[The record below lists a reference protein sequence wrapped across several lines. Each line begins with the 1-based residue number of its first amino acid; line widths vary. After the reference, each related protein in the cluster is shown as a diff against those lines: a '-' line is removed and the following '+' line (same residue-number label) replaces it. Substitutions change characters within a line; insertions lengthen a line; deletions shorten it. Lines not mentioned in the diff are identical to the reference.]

1 MAKEIVSGVGAN
13 SSRTDKNLT
22 ARTQKVMKSAR
33 IENAS
38 GGAYGQRAELENLA
52 GGAALLPNNQ
62 AMQQSNFTAS
72 LPDSNAFA
80 PSMHQDPLS
89 HGGQFGPGQDASQQL
104 TPVDA
109 IDQGSI
115 LVRAMFAMNPTPQLR
130 RILEAYNEEGR

>member
-1 MAKEIVSGVGAN
+1 MVKQVVSGVGEG
-13 SSRTDKNLT
+13 SKRTDQNL
-22 ARTQKVMKSAR
+22 VSR
-33 IENAS
+33 IQRDAKIQNAS
-38 GGAYGQRAELENLA
+38 GGPYKQRAELENLA
-52 GGAALLPNNQ
+52 GGTALLPNNQ
-62 AMQQSNFTAS
+62 AMEQYNFAAS

-115 LVRAMFAMNPTPQLR
+115 LARAMFAMNPTPQLR

>member
-1 MAKEIVSGVGAN
+1 
-13 SSRTDKNLT
+13 
-22 ARTQKVMKSAR
+22 
-33 IENAS
+33 
-38 GGAYGQRAELENLA
+38 
-52 GGAALLPNNQ
+52 
-62 AMQQSNFTAS
+62 MQQSNFTAS

>member
-1 MAKEIVSGVGAN
+1 MVKQVVSGVGKG
-13 SSRTDKNLT
+13 SKRTDQNL
-22 ARTQKVMKSAR
+22 VSR
-33 IENAS
+33 IQRDAKIQNAS
-38 GGAYGQRAELENLA
+38 GGPYEQRGELENLA

-62 AMQQSNFTAS
+62 AMEQSNFTAS

-115 LVRAMFAMNPTPQLR
+115 LVRAMFSMNPTPQLR